1 MQNSSLYIFGSK
13 NFYRLIYDL
22 NIFKKV
28 YFGHSIEYDKNS
40 ILVVFVESF
49 SSIFLNSFYKLNFP
63 IIFISNSKEKKSD
76 KLNLNNFS
84 VFLNT
89 PIDLQNFIEIS
100 KILISKFN
108 YLKFSQISV
117 KKYLLN
123 SNDRFIKKDNKKL
136 KLTEIEVKLIL
147 FLNVSKGF
155 SKEEILGN
163 IWKQKLELDTHAFE
177 TCLHRLRKKIKDKF
191 DDDSFI
197 NFKNDKYYLL

>member
-13 NFYRLIYDL
+13 TFYKLIYDL

-28 YFGHSIEYDKNS
+28 YFGNTVEYDTVS
-40 ILVVFVESF
+40 VLVVFVESF
-49 SSIFLNSFYKLNFP
+49 SPSFFNSFYKLNLP
-63 IIFISNSKEKKSD
+63 IIFVSKSKEKKTD

-89 PIDLQNFIEIS
+89 PIDVQNFIEIS

-108 YLKFSQISV
+108 YQKFSQIYV
-117 KKYLLN
+117 KKYYLN
-123 SNDRFIKKDNKKL
+123 SNDRFIEKNNKKL
-136 KLTEIEVKLIL
+136 RLTEIEIKLIL

-155 SKEEILGN
+155 SKEEIIEN
-163 IWKQKLELDTHAFE
+163 IWKQKLKLETHAFE

-191 DDDSFI
+191 NDDSFI
-197 NFKNDKYYLL
+197 YFKNDKYYLL

>member
-1 MQNSSLYIFGSK
+1 MQNSSLYIYGSK
-13 NFYRLIYDL
+13 AFYRLIYDL

-28 YFGHSIEYDKNS
+28 YFESTTKYDIDS
-40 ILVVFVESF
+40 VLVVFVKSF
-49 SSIFLNSFYKLNFP
+49 SSSLLGTFYRLNLP
-63 IIFISNSKEKKSD
+63 IIFISNSKKKSD
-76 KLNLNNFS
+76 IININNFS

-108 YLKFSQISV
+108 YFRFSQIPV
-117 KKYLLN
+117 KNYLLN
-123 SNDRFIKKDNKKL
+123 SNDRFIQKDNKKL
-136 KLTEIEVKLIL
+136 KLTEIEIKLII
-147 FLNVSKGF
+147 FMNVSKGF

>member
-1 MQNSSLYIFGSK
+1 MQNSSLYIYGSK
-13 NFYRLIYDL
+13 TFYRLIHDL

-28 YFGHSIEYDKNS
+28 YFGDSVEYDINS
-40 ILVVFVESF
+40 ILVVFVKSF
-49 SSIFLNSFYKLNFP
+49 SSSFLNSFCKLNFP
-63 IIFISNSKEKKSD
+63 IIFISNSGEKKPD

-84 VFLNT
+84 VFLNI

-100 KILISKFN
+100 KILVSKFN
-108 YLKFSQISV
+108 YLKSSQISV
-117 KKYLLN
+117 KKYILN

-147 FLNVSKGF
+147 FLNVFKGF

-191 DDDSFI
+191 DDDRFI
-197 NFKNDKYYLL
+197 YFKNDKYYLL